1 MSETTAIVEIKHL
14 SKSFPGVK
22 ALSDVD
28 FTLNRGEIH
37 GLMGENGA
45 GKSTLI
51 KVLTGLYKKDD
62 GEILLDGKPFELS
75 SPEEAP
81 KHGISTVYQ
90 EINLIPALSVAENI
104 HIGREPKKFGMI
116 DWKAIN
122 QRAEDAIKKLDLNI
136 DVTRPVASYSV
147 AIQQLVAIIRA
158 LEISAKILILDE
170 PTSSLDATEAQHLFA
185 VLRKLKKEGIAI
197 LFVTH
202 FIDQVYEI
210 TDRITVLRNGRL
222 VGQYRT
228 DSLPRIDL
236 IANMLGRELTEQTER
251 HKQLDQAEIDGDK
264 EVFFEVKGLE
274 RKGSMAAFDMA
285 FRKGEVLGLAG
296 LLGSGRTEIARLLFG
311 IDRPTSGTTLL
322 NGKEVN
328 ISSPKKAINNFFAFC
343 PEDRK
348 SQGVI
353 GGLTVRENIILAFQA
368 REGIFKRLSRKR
380 QNEIVDTYIKA
391 LDIKTP
397 SPEQT
402 VNNLSGGNQQKV
414 ILARWLATNPRFLIL
429 DEPTRGIDVGARAE
443 IRKMIE
449 AFAQEGISVLLIS
462 SELEEEVLCC
472 NRIAVLRDRK
482 KLSEITGDRID
493 EKAIMHIIAS
503 EGVQ

>member
-1 MSETTAIVEIKHL
+1 MSNAAAVVEIKKL

-22 ALSDVD
+22 ALSEVD

-62 GEILLDGKPFELS
+62 GEILLDGQPFELS

-104 HIGREPKKFGMI
+104 HIGRQPTKFGMI

-122 QRAEDAIKKLDLNI
+122 QRAEEAIKQLDLDIN
-136 DVTRPVASYSV
+136 VTRPVASYSV
-147 AIQQLVAIIRA
+147 AIQQLIAIIRA

-170 PTSSLDATEAQHLFA
+170 PTSSLDVTEAKHLFA
-185 VLRKLKKEGIAI
+185 VLRKLKKKGIAI

-228 DSLPRIDL
+228 DTLPRIDL

-251 HKQLDQAEIDGDK
+251 HKEHDQTEFGSDK
-264 EVFFEVKGLE
+264 EVFFQVKGLE
-274 RKGSMAAFDMA
+274 RKGSISAFDLE

-296 LLGSGRTEIARLLFG
+296 LLGSGRTEVARLLFG
-311 IDRPTSGTTLL
+311 IDRPTAGKTLL
-322 NGKEVN
+322 NNKETS
-328 ISSPKKAINNFFAFC
+328 ISSPKKAINNYFAFC

-353 GGLTVRENIILAFQA
+353 AGLTVRENIILAFQA

-380 QNEIVDTYIKA
+380 QNEIVDKYINA

-402 VNNLSGGNQQKV
+402 VSNLSGGNQQKV

-449 AFAQEGISVLLIS
+449 EFARTGISVLLIS

-472 NRIAVLRDRK
+472 SRIAVLRDRK
-482 KLSEITGDRID
+482 KLSEVMGDRID
-493 EKAIMHIIAS
+493 EKAIMQIIAS
-503 EGVQ
+503 EDIQ